1 MLRSFFGYLSKAV
14 WAQRM
19 VTQWGI
25 ARRVASRFVAGETTA
40 DAIRVARELNQRG
53 INVSLDH
60 LGENTE
66 NSQAAEQAAVDV
78 IQILDEIKQ
87 NNVRGNVSIKLS
99 QIGMALD
106 EGLCRKNLAQILE
119 HARDAGI
126 FIRID
131 MEDHA
136 FTERTLSIFKDM
148 HKAGFNQV
156 GIVIQAYLYRSEA
169 DIRQLVDMRG
179 PVRLCK
185 GAYKEP
191 AEVAFPKKS
200 DVDKNYDHL
209 ARLLLD
215 GAKSAGCPK
224 ISADGRIPPLPAI
237 ATHDPDRIEHS
248 KAYAREIGLPKDA
261 FEFQMLYGIRRDLQE
276 QLASEGYLV
285 RVYVPYGTHWYP
297 YLMRRMGERPAN
309 VWFIMSNFFR
319 K

>member
-106 EGLCRKNLAQILE
+106 EGLCRKNLTRILE

-136 FTERTLSIFKDM
+136 FTE
-148 HKAGFNQV
+148 
-156 GIVIQAYLYRSEA
+156 
-169 DIRQLVDMRG
+169 
-179 PVRLCK
+179 
-185 GAYKEP
+185 
-191 AEVAFPKKS
+191 
-200 DVDKNYDHL
+200 
-209 ARLLLD
+209 
-215 GAKSAGCPK
+215 
-224 ISADGRIPPLPAI
+224 
-237 ATHDPDRIEHS
+237 
-248 KAYAREIGLPKDA
+248 
-261 FEFQMLYGIRRDLQE
+261 
-276 QLASEGYLV
+276 
-285 RVYVPYGTHWYP
+285 
-297 YLMRRMGERPAN
+297 
-309 VWFIMSNFFR
+309 
-319 K
+319 